1 MAYSHVDTFAG
12 IAMNPVAKALWFI
25 EVRLG
30 DELTLDHVA
39 DASEM
44 TRFSLSRLFA
54 VTTGWPVMRYVR
66 ARRLTRAAHALVA
79 GAPEILGVALDAGYG
94 SHEAFTRAFTD
105 AFGLTPEQLRA
116 RRSLEGLTLVEPLR
130 MKEVQF
136 VELVPPRFE
145 TLSPRLIAGM
155 SDRFTF
161 ATNEG
166 IPALWQAFNPYI
178 GHLPDQVGD
187 LTYGVCCNPD
197 GDGGFEYIAGVEV
210 RRKDRLP
217 DRFRCVEIP
226 GVRYAGFE
234 HRGHISTLHQT
245 VYTIWHHWFPSSGL
259 QAADAP
265 DFERY
270 SADFDPVAGTGT
282 LEIWVPVNG

>member
-1 MAYSHVDTFAG
+1 MH
-12 IAMNPVAKALWFI
+12 PVAKALWFI

-30 DELTLDHVA
+30 DALTLDHVA

-44 TRFSLSRLFA
+44 TRFSLSRLFS

-66 ARRLTRAAHALVA
+66 ARRLTRAAYALVD

-94 SHEAFTRAFTD
+94 SHEAFTRAFSD
-105 AFGLTPEQLRA
+105 AFGITPEQLRA
-116 RRSLEGLTLVEPLR
+116 RRHLDGLKLVEPLR
-130 MKEVQF
+130 MKEIEF
-136 VELVPPRFE
+136 VPLAPPRFE
-145 TLSPRLIAGM
+145 TPAPMLIAGM

-166 IPALWQAFNPYI
+166 IPALWQAFGPHI
-178 GHLPDQVGD
+178 GHVPDQVSD
-187 LTYGVCCNPD
+187 VTYGVCCNPD

-210 RRKDRLP
+210 TRRDRLP
-217 DRFRCVEIP
+217 ASFRCVEIP
-226 GVRYAGFE
+226 AVRFAVFE
-234 HRGHISTLHQT
+234 HKAHISTIHKT
-245 VYTIWHHWFPSSGL
+245 VYTIWHQWLPQSGL

-270 SADFDPVAGTGT
+270 SADFDPVTGTGA
-282 LEIWVPVNG
+282 LEIWIPVQG